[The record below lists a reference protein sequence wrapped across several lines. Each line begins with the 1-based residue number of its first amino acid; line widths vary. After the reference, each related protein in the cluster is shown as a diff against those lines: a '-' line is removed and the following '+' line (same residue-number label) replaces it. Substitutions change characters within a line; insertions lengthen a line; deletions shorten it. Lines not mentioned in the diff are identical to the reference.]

1 MTDNTKKNVLVYIE
15 ITNNKVE
22 NVSKEIISY
31 VNNNFDNVSVN
42 GVVIA
47 DESTINNSLN
57 DLRALRIDYLYV
69 LQDNL
74 YDTKNTCLYANA
86 LQNFIEENRPDILL
100 MGATCEGRDLAP
112 RLASKLNIG
121 LTADCTG
128 LKLDENGKLLATR
141 PTYGGKMMATI
152 YSKTLPN
159 FATIRPSAFKN
170 DNIFTEHTPKFIY
183 PKQNICGTCALA
195 EILSSEDKIQP
206 EDWTCAEVIVAGGLG
221 LKTKSNFDLIYKL
234 AEKLSAKPAASR
246 AAVEQG
252 WASKDIQIGQTGS
265 SISPK
270 LYIAFG
276 ISGAMQHL
284 VGITNSDKII
294 AVNTDKNAPIMKI
307 ADYAIVAD
315 AENVLKE
322 MLV

>member
-1 MTDNTKKNVLVYIE
+1 MTDNTAKNVLVYIE
-15 ITNNKVE
+15 ITNSQVAK
-22 NVSKEIISY
+22 VSKEIISY
-31 VNNNFDNVSVN
+31 AKNNFDNVSVN
-42 GVVIA
+42 GVVIG
-47 DESTINNSLN
+47 DTKTINNTMN
-57 DLRALRIDYLYV
+57 DLNSLQTDKLFV

-74 YDTKNTCLYANA
+74 YDVSNTCVYAQA
-86 LQNFIEENRPDILL
+86 LKNFIEENRPDILL

-121 LTADCTG
+121 LTADCTD
-128 LKLDENGKLLATR
+128 LKLDEDGKLLATR

-152 YSKTLPN
+152 YSKTQPN
-159 FATIRPSAFKN
+159 FATIRPGAFKIKN
-170 DNIFTEHTPKFIY
+170 ELNNKTPEFIY
-183 PKQNICGTCALA
+183 PKQHISGTCTLA
-195 EILSSEDKIQP
+195 EILYSEDKIQP

-221 LKTKSNFDLIYKL
+221 LKSKNNFDLIYKL
-234 AEKLSAKPAASR
+234 SEKLNAKPAASR

-252 WASKDIQIGQTGS
+252 WAPQKIQVGQTGS

-294 AVNTDKNAPIMKI
+294 AVNTDKNAPIMKV
-307 ADYAIVAD
+307 ADYAIVGD
-315 AENVLKE
+315 AESILKE

>member
-31 VNNNFDNVSVN
+31 VNNNFNNVSVN
-42 GVVIA
+42 GVVIG
-47 DESTINNSLN
+47 DENTVNSTLYDLNS
-57 DLRALRIDYLYV
+57 LRIDNLYI

-74 YDTKNTCLYANA
+74 YDIPNTCVYANA

-121 LTADCTG
+121 LTADCTD
-128 LKLDENGKLLATR
+128 LKLDDDGKLLSTR

-152 YSKTLPN
+152 YSKTSPN
-159 FATIRPSAFKN
+159 FATIRPGAFKN
-170 DNIFTEHTPKFIY
+170 DNGTTSQNPKLIY
-183 PKQNICGTCALA
+183 PEQSVCGTCALA
-195 EILSSEDKIQP
+195 EILSSEDKIQAD
-206 EDWTCAEVIVAGGLG
+206 DWTCAEVIIAGGLG

-234 AEKLSAKPAASR
+234 AEKLNAKPAASR